1 MEQVPEGINE
11 INVPDRVHDLYAL
24 MVCKPMVLSYK
35 LYQLLIPLNP
45 YPMTIFVVINKC
57 WPNHCLTSRL
67 ESNWCDLS

>member
-45 YPMTIFVVINKC
+45 YPMTIFDAMNER
-57 WPNHCLTSRL
+57 PLNH
-67 ESNWCDLS
+67 